1 MAVIDV
7 PELMN
12 MFRQGDIDKQA
23 AAEAQRKQALE
34 ERAMALKEQPDVDFS
49 FEKGGLKVKGKLKD
63 LPALSQDPAFAPYLA
78 GIGGTITNEQSL
90 ENEDINAQREAIN
103 TRLTKLSQEKLKQ
116 ELEIAKGDTRTG
128 AMELGLGLVG
138 LKKRS
143 DVMKEVEAERKV
155 LQGKMAELGFN
166 RQAGQMETN
175 VPDYQSEA
183 MPLQATQQAAPQAAP
198 QVAPET
204 PAQAPAQQE
213 APRNFKSLQEA
224 RAAGVKPGQ
233 LIYINGKPGRLQ
245 ARQ

>member
-7 PELMN
+7 SELMN

-63 LPALSQDPAFAPYLA
+63 LPALSQDPNFAPYLA
-78 GIGGTITNEQSL
+78 GIGSTISNEQDL
-90 ENEDINAQREAIN
+90 QNQDIETQRAELN
-103 TRLTKLSQEKLKQ
+103 DRLKDLQKKRVKQ
-116 ELEIAKGDTRTG
+116 EIEIAKGDRRTF
-128 AMELGLGLVG
+128 AMEAGLGLIGAKPRADV
-138 LKKRS
+138 LK
-143 DVMKEVEAERKV
+143 DIEAEAGVYKNK
-155 LQGKMAELGFN
+155 LAELGFN

-175 VPDYQSEA
+175 VPDYQSPT
-183 MPLQATQQAAPQAAP
+183 MPLQAPAK
-198 QVAPET
+198 VVPETPAQT
-204 PAQAPAQQE
+204 PAQAPAQLE
-213 APRNFKSLQEA
+213 APKNFNSLQEA
-224 RAAGVKPGQ
+224 KAAGVKPGQ

>member
-1 MAVIDV
+1 MAVLDV

-12 MFRQGDIDKQA
+12 MFRQDELQKQA
-23 AAEAQRKQALE
+23 VAEAQRKQALE

-63 LPALSQDPAFAPYLA
+63 LPALSQDPAFAPYLS
-78 GIGGTITNEQSL
+78 GIGQTISNEQSL
-90 ENEDINAQREAIN
+90 QNEDIETQRAELSD
-103 TRLTKLSQEKLKQ
+103 RLKDLQKKRVKQ
-116 ELEIAKGDTRTG
+116 EIEMAKGDRRTF
-128 AMELGLGLVG
+128 AMEAGLGLIGAKPRADV
-138 LKKRS
+138 LK
-143 DVMKEVEAERKV
+143 DIEAEAGVYRSK
-155 LQGKMAELGFN
+155 LAELGFN

-183 MPLQATQQAAPQAAP
+183 MPLQTTPQVAP

-224 RAAGVKPGQ
+224 KAAGVKPGQ

>member
-23 AAEAQRKQALE
+23 AAEAQRKRE
-34 ERAMALKEQPDVDFS
+34 IEDRAMALKEQPDVDFT

-63 LPALSQDPAFAPYLA
+63 LPALSQDPNFAPYLA
-78 GIGGTITNEQSL
+78 GIGSTITNEQSL
-90 ENEDINAQREAIN
+90 ENEDINSQREAIN

-116 ELEIAKGDTRTG
+116 ELELAKGDTRTG

-138 LKKRS
+138 MKPRS
-143 DVMKEVEAERKV
+143 DVMKELEAERGV

-175 VPDYQSEA
+175 VPDYQSPT
-183 MPLQATQQAAPQAAP
+183 MPLQAPA

-204 PAQAPAQQE
+204 PVQAPAQPE
-213 APRNFKSLQEA
+213 APKNFNSLQEA

>member
-1 MAVIDV
+1 MAVLDV

-12 MFRQGDIDKQA
+12 MFRQDELQKQA
-23 AAEAQRKQALE
+23 VAEAQRKQALE

-78 GIGGTITNEQSL
+78 GIGSTISNEQSL
-90 ENEDINAQREAIN
+90 QNEEVEAQRAELTN
-103 TRLTKLSQEKLKQ
+103 RLQKLQKDKVKQ
-116 ELEIAKGDTRTG
+116 EIEIAKGDKRTF
-128 AMELGLGLVG
+128 AMEAGLGLIGAKPRV
-138 LKKRS
+138 
-143 DVMKEVEAERKV
+143 DVLRDIEAEAGIYKKK
-155 LQGKMAELGFN
+155 LAELGFN
-166 RQAGQMETN
+166 RQTGQMETN

-183 MPLQATQQAAPQAAP
+183 MPLQAAPQASP

-204 PAQAPAQQE
+204 PEQAQTE
-213 APRNFKSLQEA
+213 APMNFKSIQEA
-224 RAAGVKPGQ
+224 KAAGVKPGQ

>member
-1 MAVIDV
+1 MAVLDV

-23 AAEAQRKQALE
+23 VAEAQRKQALE

-78 GIGGTITNEQSL
+78 GIGSTISNEQNL
-90 ENEDINAQREAIN
+90 QNEDIETQRAELSD
-103 TRLTKLSQEKLKQ
+103 RLKDLQKKRVKQ
-116 ELEIAKGDTRTG
+116 EIEIAKGDRRTF
-128 AMELGLGLVG
+128 AMEAGLGLIGAKPRADV
-138 LKKRS
+138 LK
-143 DVMKEVEAERKV
+143 DIEAEAGVYKNK
-155 LQGKMAELGFN
+155 LAELGFN

-175 VPDYQSEA
+175 VPDYQSPT
-183 MPLQATQQAAPQAAP
+183 MPMQATP

-204 PAQAPAQQE
+204 PAQAPAQPE
-213 APRNFKSLQEA
+213 APKNFKSLQEA
-224 RAAGVKPGQ
+224 KAAGVKPGQ

>member
-1 MAVIDV
+1 MAVLDV

-12 MFRQGDIDKQA
+12 MFRQDELQKQA
-23 AAEAQRKQALE
+23 VAEAQRKQALE

-49 FEKGGLKVKGKLKD
+49 FDKGGLKVKGKLKD

-78 GIGGTITNEQSL
+78 GIGSNISNEQSL
-90 ENEDINAQREAIN
+90 QNEEVEAQRAEL
-103 TRLTKLSQEKLKQ
+103 TDRLQKLQKDKVKQ
-116 ELEIAKGDTRTG
+116 EIEMAKGDRRTF
-128 AMELGLGLVG
+128 AMEAGLGLIGAKPRADV
-138 LKKRS
+138 LK
-143 DVMKEVEAERKV
+143 DIEAEAGVYRSK
-155 LQGKMAELGFN
+155 LAELGFN

-183 MPLQATQQAAPQAAP
+183 MPLQATPQAAP

-204 PAQAPAQQE
+204 PAQAQAQPE
-213 APRNFKSLQEA
+213 APKNFKSLQEA
-224 RAAGVKPGQ
+224 KAAGVKPGQ

>member
-34 ERAMALKEQPDVDFS
+34 ERAMALKEQPDVDFT

-63 LPALSQDPAFAPYLA
+63 LPTLSQDPAFAPYLA
-78 GIGGTITNEQSL
+78 GIGSTISNEQNL
-90 ENEDINAQREAIN
+90 QNEDIETQRAELSD
-103 TRLTKLSQEKLKQ
+103 RLKDLQKKRVKQ
-116 ELEIAKGDTRTG
+116 EIEIAKGDRRTF
-128 AMELGLGLVG
+128 AMEAGLGLIGAKPRADV
-138 LKKRS
+138 LK
-143 DVMKEVEAERKV
+143 DIEAEAGVYKNK
-155 LQGKMAELGFN
+155 LAELGFN

-175 VPDYQSEA
+175 VPDYQSEG
-183 MPLQATQQAAPQAAP
+183 MPLQATPQAAP

-204 PAQAPAQQE
+204 PAQAPAQPE
-213 APRNFKSLQEA
+213 APKNFKSLQEA
-224 RAAGVKPGQ
+224 KAAGVKPGQ

>member
-1 MAVIDV
+1 MAVLDV

-12 MFRQGDIDKQA
+12 MFRQDELQKQA
-23 AAEAQRKQALE
+23 VAEAQRKQALE

-78 GIGGTITNEQSL
+78 GIGSTISNEQSL
-90 ENEDINAQREAIN
+90 QNEDIETQRAELRD
-103 TRLTKLSQEKLKQ
+103 RLKDLQKKRVKQ
-116 ELEIAKGDTRTG
+116 EIEIAKGDRRTF
-128 AMELGLGLVG
+128 AMEAGLGLIGAKPRADV
-138 LKKRS
+138 LK
-143 DVMKEVEAERKV
+143 DIEAEAEVYKNK
-155 LQGKMAELGFN
+155 LAELGFN

-183 MPLQATQQAAPQAAP
+183 MPLQTTPQA
-198 QVAPET
+198 APET

-224 RAAGVKPGQ
+224 KAAGVKPGQ

>member
-1 MAVIDV
+1 MAVLDV

-12 MFRQGDIDKQA
+12 MFRQDELQKQA
-23 AAEAQRKQALE
+23 VAEAQRKQALE

-78 GIGGTITNEQSL
+78 GIGSTISNEQSL
-90 ENEDINAQREAIN
+90 QNEDIETQRAELSD
-103 TRLTKLSQEKLKQ
+103 RLKDLQKKRVKQ
-116 ELEIAKGDTRTG
+116 EIEIAKGDRRTF
-128 AMELGLGLVG
+128 AMEAGLGLIGAKPRADV
-138 LKKRS
+138 LK
-143 DVMKEVEAERKV
+143 DIEAEAGVYKNK
-155 LQGKMAELGFN
+155 LAELGFN

-183 MPLQATQQAAPQAAP
+183 MPLQTTPQA
-198 QVAPET
+198 APET

-224 RAAGVKPGQ
+224 RAAGVKLGQ

>member
-1 MAVIDV
+1 MAVLDV

-12 MFRQGDIDKQA
+12 MFRQDELQKQA
-23 AAEAQRKQALE
+23 VAEAQRKQALE

-78 GIGGTITNEQSL
+78 GIGSNISNEQSL
-90 ENEDINAQREAIN
+90 QNEEVEAQRAEL
-103 TRLTKLSQEKLKQ
+103 TDRLQKLQKDKVKQ
-116 ELEIAKGDTRTG
+116 EIEMAKGDKRTF
-128 AMELGLGLVG
+128 AMEAGLGLIGAKPRADV
-138 LKKRS
+138 LK
-143 DVMKEVEAERKV
+143 DIEAEAGVYRNK
-155 LQGKMAELGFN
+155 LAELGFN

-183 MPLQATQQAAPQAAP
+183 MPLQATPQAAP

-204 PAQAPAQQE
+204 PAQARAQPE
-213 APRNFKSLQEA
+213 APKNFKSLQEA
-224 RAAGVKPGQ
+224 KAAGVKPGQ
-233 LIYINGKPGRLQ
+233 LIYINGKLGRLQ

>member
-1 MAVIDV
+1 MAVLDIPAMMD
-7 PELMN
+7 
-12 MFRQGDIDKQA
+12 MFRQDELQKQA
-23 AAEAQRKQALE
+23 VAEAQRKQALE
-34 ERAMALKEQPDVDFS
+34 ERAMAIKEQPDVDFT

-63 LPALSQDPAFAPYLA
+63 LPTLSQDPAFAPYLA
-78 GIGGTITNEQSL
+78 GIGNTITNEQSL

-103 TRLTKLSQEKLKQ
+103 ERLAKLSKDKLKQ
-116 ELEIAKGDTRTG
+116 EIEIAKGDKNAF

-138 LKKRS
+138 AKPREDIKK
-143 DVMKEVEAERKV
+143 EIETEARVYKNK
-155 LQGKMAELGFN
+155 LAELGFN

-183 MPLQATQQAAPQAAP
+183 MPLQATPQARP

-204 PAQAPAQQE
+204 PAQAPAQPE
-213 APRNFKSLQEA
+213 APKNFNSLQEA
-224 RAAGVKPGQ
+224 RAAGVKPGE

>member
-1 MAVIDV
+1 MAVLDV

-12 MFRQGDIDKQA
+12 MFRQSDIDKQA

-78 GIGGTITNEQSL
+78 GIGSTISNEQSL
-90 ENEDINAQREAIN
+90 QNEDIETQRAELSD
-103 TRLTKLSQEKLKQ
+103 RLKDLQKKRVKQ
-116 ELEIAKGDTRTG
+116 EIEIAKGDRRTF
-128 AMELGLGLVG
+128 AMEAGLGLIGAKPRADV
-138 LKKRS
+138 LK
-143 DVMKEVEAERKV
+143 DIEAEAGVYKNK
-155 LQGKMAELGFN
+155 LAELGFN

-183 MPLQATQQAAPQAAP
+183 MPLQATPQATP

-204 PAQAPAQQE
+204 PAQAPAQPE

-224 RAAGVKPGQ
+224 KAAGVKPGQ

>member
-12 MFRQGDIDKQA
+12 MFRQDELQKQA
-23 AAEAQRKQALE
+23 VAEAQRKQALE
-34 ERAMALKEQPDVDFS
+34 ERAMALKEQPDIDFS

-78 GIGGTITNEQSL
+78 GIGSTITNQQSL

-103 TRLTKLSQEKLKQ
+103 ERLTKLSKEKLKQ

-138 LKKRS
+138 MKKRS
-143 DVMKEVEAERKV
+143 DVMKEIESERGV
-155 LQGKMAELGFN
+155 LQGRMAELGFN
-166 RQAGQMETN
+166 RQTGQMET
-175 VPDYQSEA
+175 
-183 MPLQATQQAAPQAAP
+183 QAPEIAPVATEPSAPTITAPATEQQPAQPQAP
-198 QVAPET
+198 K
-204 PAQAPAQQE
+204 
-213 APRNFKSLQEA
+213 NFNSLQEA
-224 RAAGVKPGQ
+224 KAAGVKPGQ

>member
-23 AAEAQRKQALE
+23 AAEAQRKRE
-34 ERAMALKEQPDVDFS
+34 IEDREMALKEQPDVDFT

-63 LPALSQDPAFAPYLA
+63 LPALSQDPNFAPYLA
-78 GIGGTITNEQSL
+78 GIGSTITNEQSL
-90 ENEDINAQREAIN
+90 ENEDINSQREAIN

-116 ELEIAKGDTRTG
+116 ELELAKGDTRTG

-138 LKKRS
+138 MKPRS
-143 DVMKEVEAERKV
+143 DVMKELEAERGV

-175 VPDYQSEA
+175 VPDYQSPT
-183 MPLQATQQAAPQAAP
+183 MPLQAPT

-204 PAQAPAQQE
+204 PVQAPAQPE
-213 APRNFKSLQEA
+213 APKNFNSLQEA
-224 RAAGVKPGQ
+224 KAAGVKPGQ

>member
-1 MAVIDV
+1 MAVLDV
-7 PELMN
+7 PELMS

-23 AAEAQRKQALE
+23 AAEALRKQGLE

-78 GIGGTITNEQSL
+78 GIGSTISNEQDL
-90 ENEDINAQREAIN
+90 QNQDIETQRAELSD
-103 TRLTKLSQEKLKQ
+103 RLKELQKKRVKQ
-116 ELEIAKGDTRTG
+116 EIEIAKGDTRTF
-128 AMELGLGLVG
+128 AMEAGLGLVG
-138 LKKRS
+138 AKPRADVLK
-143 DVMKEVEAERKV
+143 DIEAEAGVYKNK
-155 LQGKMAELGFN
+155 LAELGFN

-175 VPDYQSEA
+175 IPDYQSPT
-183 MPLQATQQAAPQAAP
+183 MPLQAPA

-204 PAQAPAQQE
+204 SVQAPAQAPAQPE
-213 APRNFKSLQEA
+213 APKNFNSLQEA
-224 RAAGVKPGQ
+224 KAAGVKPGQ

>member
-78 GIGGTITNEQSL
+78 GIGSTITNEQSL

-143 DVMKEVEAERKV
+143 DVMKEVEAERGV

-175 VPDYQSEA
+175 VPDYQSQT
-183 MPLQATQQAAPQAAP
+183 MPLQAPA

-204 PAQAPAQQE
+204 PVQAPAQAPAQPE
-213 APRNFKSLQEA
+213 APKNFNSLQEA
-224 RAAGVKPGQ
+224 KAAGVKPGQ

>member
-1 MAVIDV
+1 MAVLDV

-34 ERAMALKEQPDVDFS
+34 ERAMALKEQPDVNFS

-78 GIGGTITNEQSL
+78 GIGSTISNQNSLDNEEIQ
-90 ENEDINAQREAIN
+90 AQRDAIN
-103 TRLTKLSQEKLKQ
+103 ERLRKLSADKLKQ
-116 ELEIAKGDTRTG
+116 EIEMAKGDKRTF
-128 AMELGLGLVG
+128 AMEAGLGLVG
-138 LKKRS
+138 AKPRADVLKNI
-143 DVMKEVEAERKV
+143 EAEAGVYKNK
-155 LQGKMAELGFN
+155 LAELGFN

-183 MPLQATQQAAPQAAP
+183 MPLQATPQATP
-198 QVAPET
+198 RVAPET
-204 PAQAPAQQE
+204 PAQVPAQQE
-213 APRNFKSLQEA
+213 APKNFNSLQEA
-224 RAAGVKPGQ
+224 KAAGVKPGQ

>member
-1 MAVIDV
+1 MAVLDV

-12 MFRQGDIDKQA
+12 MFRQDELQKQA
-23 AAEAQRKQALE
+23 VAEAQRKQALE

-78 GIGGTITNEQSL
+78 GIGSTISNEQSL
-90 ENEDINAQREAIN
+90 QNEEVEAQRAELTN
-103 TRLTKLSQEKLKQ
+103 RLQKLQKDKVKQ
-116 ELEIAKGDTRTG
+116 EIEIAKGDKRTF
-128 AMELGLGLVG
+128 AMEAGLGLIGAKPRV
-138 LKKRS
+138 
-143 DVMKEVEAERKV
+143 DVLRDIEAEAGIYKKK
-155 LQGKMAELGFN
+155 LAELGFN
-166 RQAGQMETN
+166 RQTGQVETN

-183 MPLQATQQAAPQAAP
+183 MPLQAAPQSAP

-204 PAQAPAQQE
+204 PAQAQAQPE
-213 APRNFKSLQEA
+213 APMNFKSIQEA
-224 RAAGVKPGQ
+224 KAAGVKPGQ

>member
-1 MAVIDV
+1 MAVLDV

-12 MFRQGDIDKQA
+12 MFRQDELQKQA
-23 AAEAQRKQALE
+23 VAEAQRKQALE

-63 LPALSQDPAFAPYLA
+63 LPALSQDPTFAPYLA
-78 GIGGTITNEQSL
+78 GIGSNISNEQSL
-90 ENEDINAQREAIN
+90 QNEEVEAQRAEL
-103 TRLTKLSQEKLKQ
+103 TDRLQKLQKDKVKQ
-116 ELEIAKGDTRTG
+116 EIEMAKGDRRTF
-128 AMELGLGLVG
+128 AMEAGLGLIGAKPRADV
-138 LKKRS
+138 LK
-143 DVMKEVEAERKV
+143 DIEAEAGVYRNK
-155 LQGKMAELGFN
+155 LAELGFN

-183 MPLQATQQAAPQAAP
+183 MPLQATPQAAP

-204 PAQAPAQQE
+204 PAQAPAQPE

>member
-23 AAEAQRKQALE
+23 AAEAQRKRE
-34 ERAMALKEQPDVDFS
+34 IEDRAMALKEQPDVDFT

-63 LPALSQDPAFAPYLA
+63 LPALSQDPNFAPYLA
-78 GIGGTITNEQSL
+78 GIGSTITNEQSL
-90 ENEDINAQREAIN
+90 ENEDINSQREAIN

-116 ELEIAKGDTRTG
+116 ELELAKGDTRTG

-138 LKKRS
+138 MKPRS
-143 DVMKEVEAERKV
+143 DVMKELEAERGV

-175 VPDYQSEA
+175 VPDYQSPT
-183 MPLQATQQAAPQAAP
+183 MPLQAPT

-204 PAQAPAQQE
+204 PVQAPAQPE
-213 APRNFKSLQEA
+213 APKNFNSLQEA
-224 RAAGVKPGQ
+224 KAAGVKPGQ

>member
-23 AAEAQRKQALE
+23 AAEAQRKRE
-34 ERAMALKEQPDVDFS
+34 IEDREMALKEQPDVDFT

-63 LPALSQDPAFAPYLA
+63 LPTLSQDPNFAPYLA

-103 TRLTKLSQEKLKQ
+103 ERLTKLSKEKLKQ

-138 LKKRS
+138 MKPRS
-143 DVMKEVEAERKV
+143 DVIKELEAERGV
-155 LQGKMAELGFN
+155 LRGRMAELGFN

-183 MPLQATQQAAPQAAP
+183 MPLQATP

-204 PAQAPAQQE
+204 PAQTPAQPE
-213 APRNFKSLQEA
+213 APKNFNSLQEA
-224 RAAGVKPGQ
+224 KAAGVKPGQ

>member
-23 AAEAQRKQALE
+23 AAEAQRKRE
-34 ERAMALKEQPDVDFS
+34 IEDREMALKEQPDVDFT

-63 LPALSQDPAFAPYLA
+63 LPALSQDPNFAPYLA
-78 GIGGTITNEQSL
+78 GIGSTITNEQSL
-90 ENEDINAQREAIN
+90 ENEDINSQREAIN

-138 LKKRS
+138 MKPRS
-143 DVMKEVEAERKV
+143 DVMKELEAERGV

-175 VPDYQSEA
+175 VPDYQSPT
-183 MPLQATQQAAPQAAP
+183 MPLQAPA

-204 PAQAPAQQE
+204 PVQAPAQPE
-213 APRNFKSLQEA
+213 APKNFNSLQEA

>member
-63 LPALSQDPAFAPYLA
+63 LPALSQDPAFAPYLS
-78 GIGGTITNEQSL
+78 GIGQTITNEQSL
-90 ENEDINAQREAIN
+90 QNEDIETQRAELGD
-103 TRLTKLSQEKLKQ
+103 RLKDLQKKRVKQ
-116 ELEIAKGDTRTG
+116 EIEIAKGDRRTF
-128 AMELGLGLVG
+128 AMEAGLGLIGAKPRADV
-138 LKKRS
+138 LK
-143 DVMKEVEAERKV
+143 DIEAEAGVYKNK
-155 LQGKMAELGFN
+155 LAELGFN
-166 RQAGQMETN
+166 RQSGQMETN
-175 VPDYQSEA
+175 VPDYQSPT
-183 MPLQATQQAAPQAAP
+183 MPLQAPA

-204 PAQAPAQQE
+204 PVQAPAQAPAQPE
-213 APRNFKSLQEA
+213 APKNFNSLQEA
-224 RAAGVKPGQ
+224 KAAGVKPGQ

>member
-23 AAEAQRKQALE
+23 AAEAQRKRE
-34 ERAMALKEQPDVDFS
+34 IEDREMALKEQPDVDFT

-63 LPALSQDPAFAPYLA
+63 LPALSQDPNFAPYLA
-78 GIGGTITNEQSL
+78 GIGSTITNEQSL

-103 TRLTKLSQEKLKQ
+103 ERLTKLSKEKLKQ
-116 ELEIAKGDTRTG
+116 ELELAKGDTRTG

-138 LKKRS
+138 MKPRS
-143 DVMKEVEAERKV
+143 DVMKELEAERGV
-155 LQGKMAELGFN
+155 LRGRMAELGFN
-166 RQAGQMETN
+166 RQSGQMETN

-183 MPLQATQQAAPQAAP
+183 MPLQATPQTTP
-198 QVAPET
+198 QVAPES
-204 PAQAPAQQE
+204 PAQAPAQPE
-213 APRNFKSLQEA
+213 APKNFNSLQEA
-224 RAAGVKPGQ
+224 KAAGVKPGQ